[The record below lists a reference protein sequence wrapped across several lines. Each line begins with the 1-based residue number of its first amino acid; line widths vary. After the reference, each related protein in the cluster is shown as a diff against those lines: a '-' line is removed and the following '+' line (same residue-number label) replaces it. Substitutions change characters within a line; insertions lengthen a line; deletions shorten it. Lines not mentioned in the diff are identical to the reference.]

1 MNNKPSLIDYKK
13 LFKLSSVGLDDIK
26 VVKNDKLQLGGF
38 LSFLSSENIDI
49 LTNISIVIFF
59 ILLLIFLYYRYKNR
73 KTDDFKK
80 HQTIAQFI
88 SSVDN
93 HLNYN
98 ITSI

>member
-1 MNNKPSLIDYKK
+1 MNNKPSLIDHKSLLK
-13 LFKLSSVGLDDIK
+13 LRTVGLED
-26 VVKNDKLQLGGF
+26 VKNFENDNLKIGGF
-38 LSFLSSENIDI
+38 LSFLNSKNIDI
-49 LTNISIVIFF
+49 LTNIFILIFF
-59 ILLLIFLYYRYKNR
+59 ILLSIFLYYRYKNR
-73 KTDDFKK
+73 KKDDFRK